1 MLLSAGDF
9 TAHPS
14 KAQAQMYQCGKVN
27 YLRDNTTKGVLT
39 TTTTVSQE
47 AHVHL
52 GKSITIRELIHGSG
66 VNLPTLHMNRLR
78 CIATETYKCIYN
90 MSPVYLRDSVE
101 VKQTGN
107 MK

>member
-9 TAHPS
+9 TAHPPE
-14 KAQAQMYQCGKVN
+14 AQAKMYQCEKVD
-27 YLRDNTTKGVLT
+27 YLRDNTTKEVLTT

-52 GKSITIRELIHGSG
+52 GKSITIRELNHGSG

-78 CIATETYKCIYN
+78 CIATETYI
-90 MSPVYLRDSVE
+90 SVFITCLLYTSE
-101 VKQTGN
+101 I
-107 MK
+107 